1 MKQKLLFYFVTFLFT
16 TVASISQ
23 NTIGVLKN
31 NTNSFNGYTL
41 FTSQTETYLINNC
54 GEVVNQWSSS
64 FPPGNAVY
72 LLEDGSLLRACKIE
86 NTNIA
91 FGGTGGRIE
100 KYDWDGNLL
109 WEYNYSNSTMVQ
121 HHDIYPLPN
130 GNILVLAATIMTNAE
145 AVQAGRNPANLV
157 DGNLFNEQIVEIQP
171 VGNNSAN
178 IVWEWNI
185 KDHLIQDFDGS
196 KDNFGSVESNPQ
208 LLDINFLG
216 SLSGINNWLHVNS
229 IQYNADL
236 DQIVL
241 SSRHMN
247 EIYIIDHSTSTAEAA
262 TSSGGI
268 YNKGGDFLYRW
279 GNPQAYRQ
287 GDQNDQKLFGQH
299 YPHWIP
305 NGLADAGKLI
315 LFNNGFS
322 RTPSFSEVFILDP
335 PTDSPGFYM
344 YTQNTAYGPNSP
356 DYTYTNPVDPINFFS
371 RILSSAQRLPNGN
384 TLICDGDSG
393 YFFEIDASENIVWEY
408 INPSSTEGILT
419 QGDNPEN
426 FANTVFRAIK
436 YAPEYSAFN
445 GRDLTPGNPI
455 EQNPD
460 LSNCDILSIDD
471 HTFSNLKV
479 YPNPTSTSVEISS
492 NSIIDKIEVYN
503 MLGAKIN
510 SIQNSNKIYLND
522 YKSGIYIIKIYSGN
536 LSTVRKI
543 IKQ

>member
-1 MKQKLLFYFVTFLFT
+1 
-16 TVASISQ
+16 
-23 NTIGVLKN
+23 
-31 NTNSFNGYTL
+31 
-41 FTSQTETYLINNC
+41 
-54 GEVVNQWSSS
+54 
-64 FPPGNAVY
+64 
-72 LLEDGSLLRACKIE
+72 
-86 NTNIA
+86 
-91 FGGTGGRIE
+91 
-100 KYDWDGNLL
+100 
-109 WEYNYSNSTMVQ
+109 MVQ
-121 HHDIYPLPN
+121 HHDIYPLPH

-157 DGNLFNEQIVEIQP
+157 DGNLFNEQIVELQP

-335 PTDSPGFYM
+335 PTDSPGFYKHS
-344 YTQNTAYGPNSP
+344 Q
-356 DYTYTNPVDPINFFS
+356 
-371 RILSSAQRLPNGN
+371 
-384 TLICDGDSG
+384 
-393 YFFEIDASENIVWEY
+393 
-408 INPSSTEGILT
+408 
-419 QGDNPEN
+419 
-426 FANTVFRAIK
+426 
-436 YAPEYSAFN
+436 
-445 GRDLTPGNPI
+445 
-455 EQNPD
+455 
-460 LSNCDILSIDD
+460 
-471 HTFSNLKV
+471 
-479 YPNPTSTSVEISS
+479 
-492 NSIIDKIEVYN
+492 
-503 MLGAKIN
+503 
-510 SIQNSNKIYLND
+510 
-522 YKSGIYIIKIYSGN
+522 
-536 LSTVRKI
+536 
-543 IKQ
+543 

>member
-1 MKQKLLFYFVTFLFT
+1 M
-16 TVASISQ
+16 
-23 NTIGVLKN
+23 
-31 NTNSFNGYTL
+31 
-41 FTSQTETYLINNC
+41 
-54 GEVVNQWSSS
+54 
-64 FPPGNAVY
+64 
-72 LLEDGSLLRACKIE
+72 
-86 NTNIA
+86 
-91 FGGTGGRIE
+91 
-100 KYDWDGNLL
+100 
-109 WEYNYSNSTMVQ
+109 
-121 HHDIYPLPN
+121 
-130 GNILVLAATIMTNAE
+130 
-145 AVQAGRNPANLV
+145 
-157 DGNLFNEQIVEIQP
+157 
-171 VGNNSAN
+171 
-178 IVWEWNI
+178 
-185 KDHLIQDFDGS
+185 
-196 KDNFGSVESNPQ
+196 
-208 LLDINFLG
+208 
-216 SLSGINNWLHVNS
+216 
-229 IQYNADL
+229 
-236 DQIVL
+236 
-241 SSRHMN
+241 
-247 EIYIIDHSTSTAEAA
+247 
-262 TSSGGI
+262 
-268 YNKGGDFLYRW
+268 
-279 GNPQAYRQ
+279 
-287 GDQNDQKLFGQH
+287 
-299 YPHWIP
+299 
-305 NGLADAGKLI
+305 
-315 LFNNGFS
+315 
-322 RTPSFSEVFILDP
+322 
-335 PTDSPGFYM
+335 
-344 YTQNTAYGPNSP
+344 
-356 DYTYTNPVDPINFFS
+356 TNPVNPINFFS